1 MKSGKYFIFSVSTI
15 KLLKHF
21 TTIYSGN
28 SRMGMIIKDTTFAI
42 ITKPKAI
49 FFIWLNM
56 AQKMTFLL
64 RISSLN
70 MTKSAGISGYG
81 HIY

>member
-1 MKSGKYFIFSVSTI
+1 
-15 KLLKHF
+15 
-21 TTIYSGN
+21 
-28 SRMGMIIKDTTFAI
+28 MGMIVKDTTFAI

-49 FFIWLNM
+49 FFICLNM
-56 AQKMTFLL
+56 AQKTKFLL

-70 MTKSAGISGYG
+70 LTKSAGICGCG

>member
-1 MKSGKYFIFSVSTI
+1 ME
-15 KLLKHF
+15 
-21 TTIYSGN
+21 
-28 SRMGMIIKDTTFAI
+28 MIIKDTTFAI

-49 FFIWLNM
+49 FFICLNM

-70 MTKSAGISGYG
+70 MTKSAGICGYG
-81 HIY
+81 HIYWRNP

>member
-1 MKSGKYFIFSVSTI
+1 
-15 KLLKHF
+15 
-21 TTIYSGN
+21 
-28 SRMGMIIKDTTFAI
+28 MGMIVKDTTLVI
-42 ITKPKAI
+42 ITKLKAI
-49 FFIWLNM
+49 FFICLNM